1 MAEELP
7 FLSRWSR
14 RKVEAKQG
22 RERGPAEPGVPAS
35 PAPLPAPAVEKAP
48 EPLPP
53 VDSLTPESDFLPFL
67 KPGVDEDLKRQ
78 ALRTLFRDPQFNVM
92 DGLDIYIGDYSQPD
106 PIPPEMLAR
115 LTQMS
120 HLGVREPEP
129 DPAAAREGSVAP
141 AEEGTAA
148 PETAAIAPP
157 AEAVACADA
166 PPPGP
171 VEAMPSSPLPEGV
184 KPPR

>member
-22 RERGPAEPGVPAS
+22 ATPAPEETPAPVAVPAAAEAT
-35 PAPLPAPAVEKAP
+35 PP

-53 VDSLTPESDFLPFL
+53 IESLTPQSDFKPFL
-67 KPGVDEDLKRQ
+67 KPGVDEGLKRQ
-78 ALRTLFRDPQFNVM
+78 ALRALFRDPQFNVQ

-115 LTQMS
+115 LNQMS

-129 DPAAAREGSVAP
+129 DREEASEKQELKTLDEGVPELAEVSAVPAQTEPAAGAAGPSVAP
-141 AEEGTAA
+141 
-148 PETAAIAPP
+148 PEQS
-157 AEAVACADA
+157 EN
-166 PPPGP
+166 
-171 VEAMPSSPLPEGV
+171 PLG
-184 KPPR
+184 

>member
-22 RERGPAEPGVPAS
+22 GAPAPEEVPA
-35 PAPLPAPAVEKAP
+35 PVALPAALEAPPP

-53 VDSLTPESDFLPFL
+53 VESLTPESDFKPFL
-67 KPGVDEDLKRQ
+67 KPGVDEGLKRQ
-78 ALRTLFRDPQFNVM
+78 ALRTLFRDPQFNVQ
-92 DGLDIYIGDYSQPD
+92 DGLDIYIGDYTQPD

-115 LTQMS
+115 LNQMS

-129 DPAAAREGSVAP
+129 DRE
-141 AEEGTAA
+141 
-148 PETAAIAPP
+148 
-157 AEAVACADA
+157 EASEKKELKALD
-166 PPPGP
+166 
-171 VEAMPSSPLPEGV
+171 EGV
-184 KPPR
+184 PELAKVSVVPAQAEPEARAAGPSVVPPEQSENPLD

>member
-22 RERGPAEPGVPAS
+22 ATPEPEEA
-35 PAPLPAPAVEKAP
+35 PAPVALPAVHEAPPP

-53 VDSLTPESDFLPFL
+53 VESLTPESDFKPFL
-67 KPGVDEDLKRQ
+67 KPGVDEGLKRQ
-78 ALRTLFRDPQFNVM
+78 ALRALFRDPQFNVQ

-115 LTQMS
+115 LNQMS

-129 DPAAAREGSVAP
+129 DREEASEKQELKTLDEGVPELAKDSAVP
-141 AEEGTAA
+141 GQAEPEAGATEPGAA
-148 PETAAIAPP
+148 PSEQR
-157 AEAVACADA
+157 EN
-166 PPPGP
+166 
-171 VEAMPSSPLPEGV
+171 PLN
-184 KPPR
+184 

>member
-22 RERGPAEPGVPAS
+22 ATPEPEEGPAPVA
-35 PAPLPAPAVEKAP
+35 LPAVHEAPPP

-53 VDSLTPESDFLPFL
+53 VESLTPESDFKPFL
-67 KPGVDEDLKRQ
+67 KPGVDEGVKRQ
-78 ALRTLFRDPQFNVM
+78 ALRALFRDPQFNVQ

-115 LTQMS
+115 LNQMS

-129 DPAAAREGSVAP
+129 DSEKALEKQELKAPDDGATELAAAASVSADTELAASAAEP
-141 AEEGTAA
+141 A
-148 PETAAIAPP
+148 
-157 AEAVACADA
+157 
-166 PPPGP
+166 
-171 VEAMPSSPLPEGV
+171 VEPQRKSENPS
-184 KPPR
+184 R